1 MLERYE
7 QFSISVSSIYRS
19 IQKIER
25 VEMAK
30 HGLKGPHAQCLLAMA
45 RFPEGIAA
53 ARLCEVC
60 EKDKA
65 AVSRTLAELEQAE
78 MICRTEREG
87 KRYRAKLK
95 LTERGQTVAR
105 TVNKLVFLAVQKASE
120 GYDAQSRETF
130 INVLNLIAGNL
141 QSICAEGLSV
151 PNEGEMNDEG

>member
-30 HGLKGPHAQCLLAMA
+30 YGLKGPHAQCLLAMA

-65 AVSRTLAELEQAE
+65 AVSRTLAELEQAQ
-78 MICRTEREG
+78 MICRCEREG
-87 KRYRAKLK
+87 TRYRAKLK
-95 LTERGQTVAR
+95 LTERGRSVAE
-105 TVNKLVFLAVQKASE
+105 TVNNLVFLAVQKASE
-120 GYDAQSRETF
+120 GYDAQARETF
-130 INVLNLIAGNL
+130 VNVLSLIAGNL
-141 QSICAEGLSV
+141 QTICAEGLSAGQ
-151 PNEGEMNDEG
+151 EGENTDES